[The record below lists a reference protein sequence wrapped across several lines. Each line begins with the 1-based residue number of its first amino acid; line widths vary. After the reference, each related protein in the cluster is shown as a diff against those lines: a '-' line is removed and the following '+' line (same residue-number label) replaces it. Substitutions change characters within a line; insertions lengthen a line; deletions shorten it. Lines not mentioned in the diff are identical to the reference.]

1 MTQNELYHHGI
12 KGQRW
17 GIRRYQNPDGS
28 LTTAGRRKQAKAQ
41 AKAIQKEAKAR
52 VKAIKEQKKNQA
64 IVEKAENKANLKIS
78 KAMSD
83 SKSSES
89 KPKSIKD
96 MSDDEIRNK
105 INRIKLEREL
115 QSLTPKEVSKGKQFV
130 DSLAKDVITPA
141 AKNVGRQYLEKT
153 MKDLMGLNEK
163 QTKDSF
169 DALKKEVDTLE
180 LKKRKAVAED
190 YLNKRKE
197 KQESESQ
204 NKQSSK
210 KNDKTS
216 DNSSK
221 KDDKTSSDNS
231 SKNEDKVYSE
241 TVEGEGTSKR
251 TTDSSSKRKQYTDE
265 DVVDADYHDITNDER
280 TLIGRDY
287 INTLLLE
294 DKKRK
299 K

>member
-1 MTQNELYHHGI
+1 
-12 KGQRW
+12 
-17 GIRRYQNPDGS
+17 
-28 LTTAGRRKQAKAQ
+28 
-41 AKAIQKEAKAR
+41 
-52 VKAIKEQKKNQA
+52 
-64 IVEKAENKANLKIS
+64 
-78 KAMSD
+78 
-83 SKSSES
+83 
-89 KPKSIKD
+89 
-96 MSDDEIRNK
+96 
-105 INRIKLEREL
+105 
-115 QSLTPKEVSKGKQFV
+115 
-130 DSLAKDVITPA
+130 
-141 AKNVGRQYLEKT
+141 

-210 KNDKTS
+210 K
-216 DNSSK
+216 
-221 KDDKTSSDNS
+221 DDKTSSDNS
-231 SKNEDKVYSE
+231 SKNEDKVYSR

-251 TTDSSSKRKQYTDE
+251 TTDSSSKHKQYTDE
-265 DVVDADYHDITNDER
+265 DAADADYRDVTNDER
-280 TLIGRDY
+280 TSNGRDY
-287 INTLLLE
+287 INTLLLLE